1 MTRFGVMFT
10 LRVSIDDFATQYVTC
25 SLMVLVY
32 MRDVDTLFLIVF
44 IAAVGSLQAR
54 VFINAVGSLSELVLL

>member
-10 LRVSIDDFATQYVTC
+10 LRVSIDDFATQDANG

-44 IAAVGSLQAR
+44 IAAVGSL
-54 VFINAVGSLSELVLL
+54 S